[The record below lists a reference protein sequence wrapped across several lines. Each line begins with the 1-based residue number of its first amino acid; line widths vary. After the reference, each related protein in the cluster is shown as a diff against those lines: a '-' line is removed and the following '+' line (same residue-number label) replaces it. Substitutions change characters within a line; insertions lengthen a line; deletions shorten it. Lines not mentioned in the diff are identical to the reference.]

1 MGAGQNTKAKAEQV
15 TIMRSQLGR
24 VRGAGSAHAGS
35 HHWKAERVTA
45 IALVPLTVWFVI
57 AVLSHLG
64 AEQQAIAA
72 WVAQPLNAALLLA
85 LIAMN
90 FHHMHLGLQVVW
102 EDYIHNIPRREAA
115 ILATRGAC
123 LLLGLLAV
131 VAVLKLAAAAH

>member
-1 MGAGQNTKAKAEQV
+1 MGAAQKPTV
-15 TIMRSQLGR
+15 TSPGITVMRSQLGR
-24 VRGAGSAHAGS
+24 VRGTGAAHAGS
-35 HHWKAERVTA
+35 HHWKAERLTA
-45 IALVPLTVWFVI
+45 IALVPLTVWFVV

-64 AEQQAIAA
+64 AEQLAVAA
-72 WVAQPLNAALLLA
+72 WAAQPLNAALLLA

-90 FHHMHLGLQVVW
+90 FHHMHLGLQVVY

-131 VAVLKLAAAAH
+131 VAVLKLATATH